1 MYAACPCNTIWRA
14 SQRCGYERHP
24 TRTRAHRQ
32 PSMMQRRVVHTITR
46 GRRCGEWLAPT
57 RHSVFADN
65 CLVICHRLGAKATRL
80 CTSEECIRSGKWTSR
95 STAKRHI
102 KSWDASYRLRNIR
115 LNLRPAKMPI
125 ATTNPTSNGHEAGEL
140 DESPRVPAK
149 AGSKEDE
156 QLVINTIRCLG
167 ADLCQQVSRA

>member
-115 LNLRPAKMPI
+115 LNLRPAKDADRNNEPHQQWSRSRRARRKPARPCQSRIEGRRAAGDQHYTMP
-125 ATTNPTSNGHEAGEL
+125 
-140 DESPRVPAK
+140 R
-149 AGSKEDE
+149 
-156 QLVINTIRCLG
+156 R
-167 ADLCQQVSRA
+167 